1 MIGLSLN
8 LNLRIL
14 KNKGILRL
22 RLLTGNNEEEEIKK
36 IKELLHN
43 GIEIFKK
50 MILEEISLNNY
61 DKDQSTYDNKESNII
76 IFQSYSRKEKSKKQY
91 KQQTINN
98 KLAYFDYSN
107 PEI

>member
-50 MILEEISLNNY
+50 MI
-61 DKDQSTYDNKESNII
+61 
-76 IFQSYSRKEKSKKQY
+76 
-91 KQQTINN
+91 
-98 KLAYFDYSN
+98 
-107 PEI
+107 

>member
-36 IKELLHN
+36 KKNYYIMELKYL
-43 GIEIFKK
+43 KK
-50 MILEEISLNNY
+50 WY
-61 DKDQSTYDNKESNII
+61 
-76 IFQSYSRKEKSKKQY
+76 
-91 KQQTINN
+91 
-98 KLAYFDYSN
+98 
-107 PEI
+107 